1 MSLSLYAALGD
12 TSKYV
17 STETNIPDQLTPVL
31 SISPKDGVGVLIR
44 NAVSVGGKIGPP
56 IYGKFRDSNG
66 NPLPANTRVA
76 LGYQAP
82 TDESIQLVSDPKATI
97 ASYIKNSVSDQQD
110 DRKVDAVKRQLKTA
124 LRRCPRDGC
133 NPIIRS
139 VFCTGLGICSAGG
152 TIVLFHLFVGIDRA
166 FVL

>member
-17 STETNIPDQLTPVL
+17 TTQTNITDQLTPVL
-31 SISPKDGVGVLIR
+31 SIRPKDGVGVLIR
-44 NAVSVGGKIGPP
+44 NAVNVGDKSGLP

-76 LGYQAP
+76 LGYEAP
-82 TDESIQLVSDPKATI
+82 TDESIQVVSDPKATI

-110 DRKVDAVKRQLKTA
+110 DRKVDAVKHQLKGSKLEIRDIDDAYILVDSSEQIDHTQSEIYFEESA
-124 LRRCPRDGC
+124 LSEVD
-133 NPIIRS
+133 
-139 VFCTGLGICSAGG
+139 LE
-152 TIVLFHLFVGIDRA
+152 
-166 FVL
+166 